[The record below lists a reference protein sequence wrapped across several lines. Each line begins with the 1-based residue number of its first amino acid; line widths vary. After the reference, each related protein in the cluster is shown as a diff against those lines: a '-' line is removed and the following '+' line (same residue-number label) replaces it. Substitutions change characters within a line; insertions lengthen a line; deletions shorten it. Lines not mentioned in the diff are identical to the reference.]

1 MTPVDPLELLGVLT
15 GVVAVWLTVRQN
27 VWCWPVG
34 LVNVALFAVVFSR
47 ARLYADAG
55 LQGVYFA
62 LCLYGWWAWLH
73 GGRDHGPLAVTR
85 SPRRERL
92 VLAVLALAGAA
103 LLGTLLHR
111 GTNASFPYL
120 DSALTAGS
128 LAAQWLQARKR
139 LENWI
144 VWIAVDVV
152 YVGMYV
158 TKDLHLTALLYAGF
172 TVLAVAGFRE
182 WRRSL
187 ARSPA

>member
-1 MTPVDPLELLGVLT
+1 MTVLDPFELLGVLT

-34 LVNVALFAVVFSR
+34 LVNVALFAVVFAR

-85 SPRRERL
+85 STRRERL
-92 VLAVLALAGAA
+92 ALAALAVAAAA

-111 GTNASFPYL
+111 GTDASFPYL

-139 LENWI
+139 LENWL

-158 TKDLHLTALLYAGF
+158 AKDLHLTALLYAGF
-172 TVLAVAGFRE
+172 AALAVAGLRE

-187 ARSPA
+187 AGSAA

>member
-34 LVNVALFAVVFSR
+34 LVNVALFAVVFAR

-73 GGRDHGPLAVTR
+73 GGRDRGPLAVTR

-92 VLAVLALAGAA
+92 ALAVLAVAGAA

-111 GTNASFPYL
+111 GTDASFPYL

-139 LENWI
+139 LENWL

-158 TKDLHLTALLYAGF
+158 AKELHLTALLYAGF
-172 TVLAVAGFRE
+172 TALAVAGLRE

-187 ARSPA
+187 AGSAA

>member
-34 LVNVALFAVVFSR
+34 LVNVALFAVVFAR

-73 GGRDHGPLAVTR
+73 GGRDRGPLAVTR

-92 VLAVLALAGAA
+92 ALAVLAVAGAA

-139 LENWI
+139 LENWL

-158 TKDLHLTALLYAGF
+158 AKELHLTALLYAGF
-172 TVLAVAGFRE
+172 TALAVAGLRE

-187 ARSPA
+187 AGSAA

>member
-1 MTPVDPLELLGVLT
+1 MDPLELLGVLT

-34 LVNVALFAVVFSR
+34 LVNVALFAVVFAR

-73 GGRDHGPLAVTR
+73 GGRDRGPLAVTR
-85 SPRRERL
+85 SPRREWL
-92 VLAVLALAGAA
+92 ALAVLAVAGAA

-111 GTNASFPYL
+111 GTDASFPYL

-128 LAAQWLQARKR
+128 LVAQWLQARKR
-139 LENWI
+139 LENWL

-152 YVGMYV
+152 YVGMYLA
-158 TKDLHLTALLYAGF
+158 KELHLTALLYAGF
-172 TVLAVAGFRE
+172 TALAVAGLRE

-187 ARSPA
+187 AGSAA

>member
-1 MTPVDPLELLGVLT
+1 MTVVDPFELLGVLT

-34 LVNVALFAVVFSR
+34 LVNVALFAVVFAR

-85 SPRRERL
+85 STRRERL
-92 VLAVLALAGAA
+92 ALAALAVAAAA

-111 GTNASFPYL
+111 GTDASFPYL

-139 LENWI
+139 LENWL

-158 TKDLHLTALLYAGF
+158 AKDLHLTALLYAGF
-172 TVLAVAGFRE
+172 AALAVAGLRE

-187 ARSPA
+187 AGSAA